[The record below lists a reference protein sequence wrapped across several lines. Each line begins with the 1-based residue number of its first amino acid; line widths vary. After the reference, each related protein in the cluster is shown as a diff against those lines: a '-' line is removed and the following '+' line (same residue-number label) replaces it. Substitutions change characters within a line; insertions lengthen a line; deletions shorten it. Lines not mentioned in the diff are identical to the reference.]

1 VLGSDRRGGLALADF
16 RFEWPEPVILSHP
29 FALLYNGAEARS
41 WLLLSGFWSKGQ
53 GLSKPRFSV
62 LYVRG
67 DIVTFEPA

>member
-41 WLLLSGFWSKGQ
+41 WLLLSGFWSKR
-53 GLSKPRFSV
+53 PRSVETSV
-62 LYVRG
+62 LRVICEGGYRY
-67 DIVTFEPA
+67 I